1 MKHFLKLIRIEN
13 LVLFA
18 FMPLIIKYG
27 FLNHIHFKDA
37 LGAPQSLVLWQSLSN
52 FQYVLLVFA
61 TLFILAGGYIINAI
75 FDVDTDNINKPN
87 EVVIGTHISEKT
99 AYNLYFIF
107 TCLGV
112 GIGFYLSR
120 VINKPAFA
128 TIFVICA
135 ALLYIYSNG
144 LKQIPILGNAIVAL
158 VAALSIVIVSFFNII
173 PAIYGGNEFFM
184 KTLVSILTDYAIFIF
199 LLQFAIEI
207 IKTIVNE
214 KGDAAYGIST
224 VATSFGIKNAKIIGT
239 ASLVLFISYLTYY
252 LVENLAHNL
261 YAVGYFILFIIA
273 PLLFVAIKLFQYKL
287 NKEYLLVNR
296 ILKIV
301 QITTMLSLLIILISM
316 QYA

>member
-1 MKHFLKLIRIEN
+1 MKHFFKLIRIEN

-18 FMPLIIKYG
+18 FIQLIIKYG

-61 TLFILAGGYIINAI
+61 TLFILAGGYIINAV

-87 EVVIGTHISEKT
+87 EMVIGTHISEKT
-99 AYNLYFIF
+99 AYNLYFAF

-144 LKQIPILGNAIVAL
+144 LKQIPILGNTIVAL
-158 VAALSIVIVSFFNII
+158 VAALSIVIISFFNIL

-207 IKTIVNE
+207 IKTITNE
-214 KGDAAYGIST
+214 KGDATFGIST

-273 PLLFVAIKLFQYKL
+273 PLLFVAIKLFQYEI
-287 NKEYLLVNR
+287 NKEYLLVIR
-296 ILKIV
+296 ILRMV

>member
-18 FMPLIIKYG
+18 FLQFIIKYG
-27 FLNHIHFKDA
+27 FLNQIHFKDA
-37 LGAPQSLVLWQSLSN
+37 LGAQQSLVLWQSLSN
-52 FQYVLLVFA
+52 FQYILLVSA
-61 TLFILAGGYIINAI
+61 TLFILAGGYIINSI
-75 FDVDTDNINKPN
+75 FDVDSDNINKPS
-87 EVVIGTHISEKT
+87 EVVIDKHISEKT

-144 LKQIPILGNAIVAL
+144 LKQIPVLGNIIVAII
-158 VAALSIVIVSFFNII
+158 AGLSIINISFFNIL
-173 PAIYGGNEFFM
+173 PVIYSGNEFFM

-207 IKTIVNE
+207 IKTIANE
-214 KGDAAYGIST
+214 KGDAAFGIST
-224 VATSFGIKNAKIIGT
+224 VATYFGIKKAKIIGMT
-239 ASLVLFISYLTYY
+239 SLLIFISYLTYY
-252 LVENLAHNL
+252 LVENLVHNL
-261 YAVGYFILFIIA
+261 YAVGYFTLFVIA
-273 PLLFVAIKLFQYKL
+273 PLLVVAVKLFQFEQT
-287 NKEYLLVNR
+287 KEYILLVK
-296 ILKIV
+296 ILKTV
-301 QITTMLSLLIILISM
+301 QITTILSLLIILISM

>member
-13 LVLFA
+13 LALFA
-18 FMPLIIKYG
+18 FMQLIIKYG
-27 FLNHIHFKDA
+27 FLNHVHFKDA

-52 FQYVLLVFA
+52 FQYILLVSA

-75 FDVDTDNINKPN
+75 FDVDTDNINKTN

-99 AYNLYFIF
+99 AYNLYFVF

-128 TIFVICA
+128 TLFIICA

-144 LKQIPILGNAIVAL
+144 LKQIPILGNVIVAIVAG
-158 VAALSIVIVSFFNII
+158 LSIINICFFNIL
-173 PAIYGGNEFFM
+173 PTMYSGNEFFM

-207 IKTIVNE
+207 IKTIANE
-214 KGDAAYGIST
+214 KGDAAFGIST
-224 VATSFGIKNAKIIGT
+224 VATSFGIKNAKLICS
-239 ASLVLFISYLTYY
+239 ASLVLFIGYLTYY
-252 LVENLAHNL
+252 LVENLAHNS
-261 YAVGYFILFIIA
+261 YALGYFILFIML
-273 PLLFVAIKLFQYKL
+273 PLVVVAFKLFQYERI
-287 NKEYLLVNR
+287 KEYVLLVNV
-296 ILKIV
+296 LKIV
-301 QITTMLSLLIILISM
+301 QITTILSLLIILISM

>member
-18 FMPLIIKYG
+18 FIQLVIKYG

-158 VAALSIVIVSFFNII
+158 VAALSIVIISLFNIF

-199 LLQFAIEI
+199 LLQFTIEI
-207 IKTIVNE
+207 IKTIANE
-214 KGDAAYGIST
+214 KGDASYGIST
-224 VATSFGIKNAKIIGT
+224 VATSFGIKYSKIIGT

-273 PLLFVAIKLFQYKL
+273 PVVFIGIKLFQYEL
-287 NKEYLLVNR
+287 NKEYLLVIR

>member
-18 FMPLIIKYG
+18 FLQFIIKYG
-27 FLNHIHFKDA
+27 FLNQIHFKDA
-37 LGAPQSLVLWQSLSN
+37 LGAQQSLVLWQSLSN
-52 FQYVLLVFA
+52 FQYILLVSA

-75 FDVDTDNINKPN
+75 FDVDSDNINKPS
-87 EVVIGTHISEKT
+87 EVVIDKHISEKT

-144 LKQIPILGNAIVAL
+144 LKQIPILGNIIVAIVAG
-158 VAALSIVIVSFFNII
+158 LSIINISFFNIL
-173 PAIYGGNEFFM
+173 PAIYFM

-207 IKTIVNE
+207 IKTIANE
-214 KGDAAYGIST
+214 KGDAAFGIST
-224 VATSFGIKNAKIIGT
+224 VATYFGIKKAKIIGMT
-239 ASLVLFISYLTYY
+239 SLLIFISYLTYY
-252 LVENLAHNL
+252 LVENLVHNL
-261 YAVGYFILFIIA
+261 YAVGYFTLFVIA
-273 PLLFVAIKLFQYKL
+273 PLLVVAIKLFQFKQP
-287 NKEYLLVNR
+287 KEYILLVN

-301 QITTMLSLLIILISM
+301 QITTILSLLIILISM

>member
-13 LVLFA
+13 LVLFT
-18 FMPLIIKYG
+18 FLQFIIKYG
-27 FLNHIHFKDA
+27 FLNQIHFKDA
-37 LGAPQSLVLWQSLSN
+37 LGAQQSLVLWQSLSN
-52 FQYVLLVFA
+52 FQYILLVSA

-75 FDVDTDNINKPN
+75 FDVDSDNINKPS
-87 EVVIGTHISEKT
+87 EVVIDKHISEKT

-128 TIFVICA
+128 AIFVICA

-144 LKQIPILGNAIVAL
+144 LKQIPILGNIIVAIVAG
-158 VAALSIVIVSFFNII
+158 LSIINISFFNIL
-173 PAIYGGNEFFM
+173 PAIYSGNEFFM

-207 IKTIVNE
+207 IKTIANE
-214 KGDAAYGIST
+214 KGDAAFGIST
-224 VATSFGIKNAKIIGT
+224 VATYFGIKKAKIIGMT
-239 ASLVLFISYLTYY
+239 SLLIFISYLTYY
-252 LVENLAHNL
+252 LVENLVHNL
-261 YAVGYFILFIIA
+261 YAVGYFTLFVIA
-273 PLLFVAIKLFQYKL
+273 PLLVVAIKLFQFKQP
-287 NKEYLLVNR
+287 KEYILLVN

-301 QITTMLSLLIILISM
+301 QITTILSLLIILISM

>member
-1 MKHFLKLIRIEN
+1 MKYFLKLIRIEN

-18 FMPLIIKYG
+18 FMQLIIKYG
-27 FLNHIHFKDA
+27 FLNQIHFKDA
-37 LGAPQSLVLWQSLSN
+37 LGAQQSLVLWQSLSN
-52 FQYVLLVFA
+52 FQYILLVSA

-75 FDVDTDNINKPN
+75 FDVDTDNINKPS
-87 EVVIGTHISEKT
+87 EVVIDKHISEKT

-128 TIFVICA
+128 TLFIICA

-144 LKQIPILGNAIVAL
+144 LKQIPILGNVIVAIVAG
-158 VAALSIVIVSFFNII
+158 LSIINISFFNIL
-173 PAIYGGNEFFM
+173 PAIYSGNEFFM

-207 IKTIVNE
+207 IKTIANE
-214 KGDAAYGIST
+214 KGDAAFGIST
-224 VATSFGIKNAKIIGT
+224 VATYFGIKKAKIIGMI
-239 ASLVLFISYLTYY
+239 SLLIFISYLTYY
-252 LVENLAHNL
+252 LLENLAHNL

-273 PLLFVAIKLFQYKL
+273 PLVVVIIKLFKYKQT
-287 NKEYLLVNR
+287 KEYVLLIN
-296 ILKIV
+296 ILKLV
-301 QITTMLSLLIILISM
+301 QITTILSLLIILISM

>member
-18 FMPLIIKYG
+18 FLQFIIKYG
-27 FLNHIHFKDA
+27 FLNQIHFKDA
-37 LGAPQSLVLWQSLSN
+37 LGAQQSLVLWQSLSN
-52 FQYVLLVFA
+52 FQYILLVSA

-75 FDVDTDNINKPN
+75 FDVDTDNINKPS
-87 EVVIGTHISEKT
+87 EVVIDKHISEKT
-99 AYNLYFIF
+99 AYNLYFTF

-144 LKQIPILGNAIVAL
+144 LKQIPILGNIIVAIVAG
-158 VAALSIVIVSFFNII
+158 LSIINISFFNIL
-173 PAIYGGNEFFM
+173 PAIYSGNEFFM

-207 IKTIVNE
+207 IKTIANE
-214 KGDAAYGIST
+214 KGDAAIGIST
-224 VATSFGIKNAKIIGT
+224 VATYFGIKKAKIIGMT
-239 ASLVLFISYLTYY
+239 SLLIFISYLTYY
-252 LVENLAHNL
+252 LVENLSHNL
-261 YAVGYFILFIIA
+261 YAIGYFTLFIIT
-273 PLLFVAIKLFQYKL
+273 PLMVVAIKLFQFEQT
-287 NKEYLLVNR
+287 KEYILLVK
-296 ILKIV
+296 ILKTV
-301 QITTMLSLLIILISM
+301 QITTILSLLIILISM

>member
-18 FMPLIIKYG
+18 FLQFIIKYG
-27 FLNHIHFKDA
+27 FLNQIHFKDA
-37 LGAPQSLVLWQSLSN
+37 LGAQQSLVLWQSLSN
-52 FQYVLLVFA
+52 FQYILLVSA

-75 FDVDTDNINKPN
+75 FDVDSDNINKPS
-87 EVVIGTHISEKT
+87 EVVIDKHISEKT

-144 LKQIPILGNAIVAL
+144 LKQIPVLGNIIVAIVAG
-158 VAALSIVIVSFFNII
+158 LSIINISFFNIL
-173 PAIYGGNEFFM
+173 PAIYSGNEFFM
-184 KTLVSILTDYAIFIF
+184 KTLFSILTDYAIFIF

-207 IKTIVNE
+207 IKTIANE
-214 KGDAAYGIST
+214 KGDAAFGIST
-224 VATSFGIKNAKIIGT
+224 VATYFGIKKAKIIGMT
-239 ASLVLFISYLTYY
+239 SLLIFISYLTYY
-252 LVENLAHNL
+252 LVENLVHNL
-261 YAVGYFILFIIA
+261 YAVGYFTLFVIA
-273 PLLFVAIKLFQYKL
+273 PLLVVAVKLFQFEQT
-287 NKEYLLVNR
+287 KEYILLVK
-296 ILKIV
+296 ILKTV
-301 QITTMLSLLIILISM
+301 QITTILSLLIILISM

>member
-13 LVLFA
+13 LALFA
-18 FMPLIIKYG
+18 FMQLIIKYG

-52 FQYVLLVFA
+52 FQYVILVFA

-75 FDVDTDNINKPN
+75 FDVDTDKINKPN
-87 EVVIGTHISEKT
+87 EVVIGAHISEKI

-158 VAALSIVIVSFFNII
+158 VAALSIVNISFFNIL
-173 PAIYGGNEFFM
+173 PAIYAGNEFFM

-199 LLQFAIEI
+199 LLQFSIEI

-214 KGDAAYGIST
+214 KGDATYGIST
-224 VATSFGIKNAKIIGT
+224 VATSFDIKNAKIIG
-239 ASLVLFISYLTYY
+239 ASSLVLFITYLTYY

-261 YAVGYFILFIIA
+261 YTVGYFILFIIA

-287 NKEYLLVNR
+287 NNEYLFVIR

-301 QITTMLSLLIILISM
+301 QITSILSLLIILLSM

>member
-18 FMPLIIKYG
+18 FLQFIIKYG
-27 FLNHIHFKDA
+27 FLNQIHFKDA
-37 LGAPQSLVLWQSLSN
+37 LGAQQSLVLWQSLSN
-52 FQYVLLVFA
+52 FQYILLVSA

-75 FDVDTDNINKPN
+75 FDVDTDNINKPS
-87 EVVIGTHISEKT
+87 EVVIDKHISEKT

-144 LKQIPILGNAIVAL
+144 LKQIPVLGNIIVAIVAG
-158 VAALSIVIVSFFNII
+158 LSIINISFFNIL
-173 PAIYGGNEFFM
+173 PAIYSGNEFFM

-207 IKTIVNE
+207 IKTIANE
-214 KGDAAYGIST
+214 KGDAAFGIST
-224 VATSFGIKNAKIIGT
+224 VATYFGIKKAKIIGMT
-239 ASLVLFISYLTYY
+239 SLLIFISYLTYY
-252 LVENLAHNL
+252 LVENLVHNL
-261 YAVGYFILFIIA
+261 YAVGYFTLFVIA
-273 PLLFVAIKLFQYKL
+273 PLLVVAVKLFQFEQT
-287 NKEYLLVNR
+287 KEYILLVK
-296 ILKIV
+296 ILKTV
-301 QITTMLSLLIILISM
+301 QITTILSLLIILISM